1 MFFFYLF
8 EDPSVLFLT
17 NRNESIKIR
26 KQYKMFQLFKLSMIL
41 GTLVDS
47 SDQELDEDHEVDHN
61 DIEH

>member
-1 MFFFYLF
+1 
-8 EDPSVLFLT
+8 
-17 NRNESIKIR
+17 
-26 KQYKMFQLFKLSMIL
+26 MFQLFKLSMIL